1 MTPAYPRVDAAP
13 VLPPLPAAGSL
24 TWRATVAGAVAAAWR
39 GIAAYKLR
47 SALTMLGLVVGV
59 AGVVVIAAFGRFTG
73 AMLAAQNAALGA
85 NLISVDSA
93 PPTVNGV
100 QTGADDTLTEAD
112 AQAAAKLPHVVAVS
126 VTLTPHMGLR
136 SQVVAGG
143 RNWSAMVL
151 GVYPE
156 GGLVQGAGVAEGAY
170 LSAQDEAS
178 AAPSAVLGATVASRL
193 FPEGGAVGRR
203 VRVDD
208 AEFAVVGVLRP
219 QGAASLGTDPDD
231 VVYVPFSTAQRRVR
245 QARRIDATPTF
256 ASMLLKVDDAANA
269 PAVVAA
275 ATRAIDQNHHV
286 AAGAQRDFRV
296 GGFEQ
301 AAAQAQQSVGLIRLV
316 MSGIAGLVLLLGGFG
331 VANVMLASVAGR
343 TREIGVR
350 MAVGAQRRDVLLQF
364 VCEAAAL
371 SLLGGLVGIAAGF
384 ALIALLVQAVPLI
397 NGFGV
402 GVVPGADAVAV
413 ALLVS
418 AAVGVAFGYLPARRA
433 AGLDPVR
440 ALRHV

>member
-1 MTPAYPRVDAAP
+1 M
-13 VLPPLPAAGSL
+13 
-24 TWRATVAGAVAAAWR
+24 
-39 GIAAYKLR
+39 K
-47 SALTMLGLVVGV
+47 
-59 AGVVVIAAFGRFTG
+59 
-73 AMLAAQNAALGA
+73 
-85 NLISVDSA
+85 
-93 PPTVNGV
+93 
-100 QTGADDTLTEAD
+100 
-112 AQAAAKLPHVVAVS
+112 AQADKVLKDAVS
-126 VTLTPHMGLR
+126 RG
-136 SQVVAGG
+136 
-143 RNWSAMVL
+143 
-151 GVYPE
+151 
-156 GGLVQGAGVAEGAY
+156 
-170 LSAQDEAS
+170 
-178 AAPSAVLGATVASRL
+178 
-193 FPEGGAVGRR
+193 
-203 VRVDD
+203 
-208 AEFAVVGVLRP
+208 
-219 QGAASLGTDPDD
+219 D
-231 VVYVPFSTAQRRVR
+231 VPG
-245 QARRIDATPTF
+245 
-256 ASMLLKVDDAANA
+256 
-269 PAVVAA
+269 VVAA

-316 MSGIAGLVLLLGGFG
+316 MSGIAGLALLLGGFG

-371 SLLGGLVGIAAGF
+371 SLLGGLVGLAAGF